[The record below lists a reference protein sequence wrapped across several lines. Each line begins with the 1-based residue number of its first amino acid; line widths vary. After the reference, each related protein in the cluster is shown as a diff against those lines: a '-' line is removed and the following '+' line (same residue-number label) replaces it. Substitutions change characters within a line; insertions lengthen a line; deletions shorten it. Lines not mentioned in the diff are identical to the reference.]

1 MIIADFGDQILIC
14 MDLAPGNDIYFEE
27 VLICFNFDM
36 TFAMIIQ
43 DFRGQI
49 STLGPGGHLVC

>member
-43 DFRGQI
+43 DNRGQI
-49 STLGPGGHLVC
+49 